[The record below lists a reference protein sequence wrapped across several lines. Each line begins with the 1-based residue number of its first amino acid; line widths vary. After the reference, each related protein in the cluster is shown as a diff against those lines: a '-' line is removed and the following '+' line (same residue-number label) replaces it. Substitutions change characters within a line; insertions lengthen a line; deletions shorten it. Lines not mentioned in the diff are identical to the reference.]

1 VKKAFKD
8 MVSKMTTFF
17 KKWNSLRL
25 IVFIINI

>member
-1 VKKAFKD
+1 VKIAFKD

-25 IVFIINI
+25 IIFKINV